1 MCFDTESVVY
11 VCLCA
16 AGKLT
21 MLYSIAQGACDQSF
35 GIHVAESANFPRS
48 VVESAKVKLAE
59 LEAASAPKQQQQQQ
73 WVNGADGATAMDVDG
88 AAGGQGV
95 AAAAGSKRSWQDMQ
109 QQQRAGS
116 EDTGSGGG
124 DQMHKQQQGLGKAKQ
139 FLADFAALPVAGGD
153 AASAALKLLQQLE
166 SEAEGDPMLQRLV
179 RGNGV

>member
-1 MCFDTESVVY
+1 
-11 VCLCA
+11 
-16 AGKLT
+16 
-21 MLYSIAQGACDQSF
+21 MLYSIAPGACDQSF

-59 LEAASAPKQQQQQQ
+59 LEAASAPKQQQQ
-73 WVNGADGATAMDVDG
+73 GGSEADGATAMDVDG
-88 AAGGQGV
+88 AATAQQQQQQGV

-166 SEAEGDPMLQRLV
+166 AEAEGDPALQRLV
-179 RGNGV
+179 RGA

>member
-1 MCFDTESVVY
+1 
-11 VCLCA
+11 
-16 AGKLT
+16 
-21 MLYSIAQGACDQSF
+21 MLYSIAPGACDQSF

-59 LEAASAPKQQQQQQ
+59 LEAASAPKQQQQ
-73 WVNGADGATAMDVDG
+73 GGSEADGATAMDVDG
-88 AAGGQGV
+88 AATAQQQQGV

-166 SEAEGDPMLQRLV
+166 AEAEGDPALQRLV
-179 RGNGV
+179 RGA